1 MTNRFSKLLS
11 VILSL
16 AMLVSMCGVTTFAD
30 GTEPETGVYYV
41 QYGASGDGLSAETPA
56 GTLETV
62 ISAINA
68 SYGAGDNVTV
78 YIMNCG
84 S

>member
-62 ISAINA
+62 KKGCVKSQYCILRTTFLKRI
-68 SYGAGDNVTV
+68 
-78 YIMNCG
+78 
-84 S
+84 